1 MAETLGSSGGLA
13 SLDDIHGSQ
22 DATNPSPSSGP
33 DALPKPQDPLL
44 ASGQSLEA

>member
-1 MAETLGSSGGLA
+1 MAGTVGSSAGPA

-33 DALPKPQDPLL
+33 DAPPKPHDPLL